1 MIKDLIKADCNAH
14 DYAGAFAIAYLDLK
28 YVLFTGHCPVQGYGI
43 TPCGLNFYFRARGS
57 TARLE
62 VYPVING
69 EDGDNV
75 AESSIKA
82 FAPWDAGWIGS
93 GADNRTQIAYV
104 FHALWQD
111 IKQQLE
117 D

>member
-1 MIKDLIKADCNAH
+1 MIDNLIEIDDNAH
-14 DYAGAFAIAYLDLK
+14 QYAEAFAIGYLNLDD
-28 YVLFTGHCPVQGYGI
+28 VLFTGHCPVQGYGT
-43 TPCGLNFYFRARGS
+43 TPCGLNFYFRSRGS

-62 VYPVING
+62 VFPVVNG
-69 EDGDNV
+69 EDGDTI

-82 FAPWDAGWIGS
+82 FAPWDAGWIGD

>member
-1 MIKDLIKADCNAH
+1 MMVPENLLRENAH
-14 DYAGAFAIAYLDLK
+14 EYAANFAINTLNFEET
-28 YVLFTGHCPVQGYGI
+28 LFTGYCPVQGYGK
-43 TPCGLNFYFRARGS
+43 TPCGLGFYFRARGS

-62 VYPVING
+62 VYPVIDG

-93 GADNRTQIAYV
+93 GDCTQIAYV
-104 FHALWQD
+104 FNALWQD

>member
-1 MIKDLIKADCNAH
+1 MANSLIEVDNNAH
-14 DYAGAFAIAYLDLK
+14 EYAEAFAIACLNLED
-28 YVLFTGHCPVQGYGI
+28 VLFTGQCPVQGYGK
-43 TPCGLNFYFRARGS
+43 TQCGLDFYFRARGS
-57 TARLE
+57 TARLS

-69 EDGDNV
+69 EEGDTI

-93 GADNRTQIAYV
+93 GANDRTQIAYV
-104 FHALWQD
+104 FYTLWQD